1 MRRLGLK
8 IENLRCS
15 GNFFFILVYSF
26 WKAGILE
33 CDFKSQ
39 APLLDALYEDDT
51 HAWAG
56 GLARKVT
63 RYNIERNI
71 EDTIGTHEEAISCM
85 VRSQEKGCVIS
96 GKFEAFR
103 IDFKRF

>member
-8 IENLRCS
+8 IEDLRCS
-15 GNFFFILVYSF
+15 GNSFYIFKYSF
-26 WKAGILE
+26 SKAGILE

-39 APLLDALYEDDT
+39 APLLDALYEDDN

-71 EDTIGTHEEAISCM
+71 EDNIGTHEEAISCM

-96 GKFEAFR
+96 GKFSLL
-103 IDFKRF
+103 

>member
-1 MRRLGLK
+1 MIFK
-8 IENLRCS
+8 S
-15 GNFFFILVYSF
+15 SF
-26 WKAGILE
+26 LKAGILE

-39 APLLDALYEDDT
+39 APLLDALYEDDN

-71 EDTIGTHEEAISCM
+71 EDNIGTHEEAISCM

-96 GKFEAFR
+96 GKFSLL
-103 IDFKRF
+103 

>member
-8 IENLRCS
+8 IEDLRCS
-15 GNFFFILVYSF
+15 GDFFFRSQNHHLKIL
-26 WKAGILE
+26 KAGILE

-39 APLLDALYEDDT
+39 APLLDALYEDDN

-71 EDTIGTHEEAISCM
+71 EDNIGTHEEAISCM

-96 GKFEAFR
+96 GKFSLL
-103 IDFKRF
+103 

>member
-8 IENLRCS
+8 IEDLRCS
-15 GNFFFILVYSF
+15 GSSFIIFKSSF
-26 WKAGILE
+26 LKAGILE

-39 APLLDALYEDDT
+39 APLLDALYEDDN

-71 EDTIGTHEEAISCM
+71 EDNIGTHEEAISCM

-96 GKFEAFR
+96 GKFSLF
-103 IDFKRF
+103 